1 MEMKKLYQ
9 NKRRIPL
16 PLQVGDEC
24 EKNLTKEHVF
34 YYNGYM

>member
-1 MEMKKLYQ
+1 MEMKELYQ

-24 EKNLTKEHVF
+24 EKNLTKEHMF
-34 YYNGYM
+34 W